1 MWIREA
7 LVDSPRG
14 AWFAIALGWARTVL
28 LALAAV
34 GIGATLDA
42 WLTSEA
48 WLAPALLTVA
58 AAIIGSLAGLAA
70 ETLPGRLQGEE
81 EISWRQRVL
90 RRAILGG
97 SGSGSGGKAP
107 TSSGHEL
114 RAEPAGHPDHSKSAS
129 QAGHAKPGGRG
140 GHAKP
145 GGHGHGH
152 GHGQPASA
160 SGEGALVDAATTGV
174 EKTANY
180 RASFLGPTLASF
192 TAPLFVLVVWAV
204 FIDLVSAIILTVFV
218 ALVPVVIVYVGKW
231 LRKPNHE
238 YRRKETAAADQYLEM
253 LEGIGTMKVLGAAP
267 AARDRFAEAA
277 RAAMREL
284 GTLLG
289 RNQLMIIV
297 NDGVFGLLM
306 SGAAVILVLAGLAG
320 GSLSAGAAFAALL
333 LTVLLYEPID
343 RVGRTFYVGIAGR
356 TRRDQLETLVADTRV
371 EPDAP
376 TTDRQPPNQPVD
388 IELRNLSVTIR
399 GNRILREVNLRIPAG
414 ARVALVGPSGAGKTT
429 LMRAIAGLTGSQTG
443 ATVEGEILVNG
454 KPASSAELRSLVTS
468 VAQQPGILST
478 TVADNLR
485 LVADDASEDD
495 LSEALV
501 RAHLLEEVQAMPGK
515 LDAQV
520 GDRGT
525 FLSGGQR
532 RRVAIARAFLRE
544 RPVLLLDEPT
554 ADLDRRTEALVR
566 ESLAEITAGRT
577 VLQIA
582 HRLDTTLDVDLV
594 AVVSHG
600 RVIATGTPDE
610 LRAKDGYYATAL
622 AQDAPQGTAKEVP
635 LRRSED
641 APQSAAQDAPQ
652 SAAQDAPQNTS
663 RQTTEGTAQDSPQDE
678 EGDR

>member
-14 AWFAIALGWARTVL
+14 AWFAIALGWARTGL

-42 WLTSEA
+42 WLTSES
-48 WLAPALLTVA
+48 WLAPAILSVA
-58 AAIIGSLAGLAA
+58 AAILGSLFGVATEA
-70 ETLPGRLQGEE
+70 LPGRLQGDEE
-81 EISWRQRVL
+81 LSWRQKVL
-90 RRAILGG
+90 RRAILGAAG
-97 SGSGSGGKAP
+97 SEQSATTAHGEQRAPGKPGAHGG
-107 TSSGHEL
+107 TSGHPSRL
-114 RAEPAGHPDHSKSAS
+114 GHPGA
-129 QAGHAKPGGRG
+129 
-140 GHAKP
+140 
-145 GGHGHGH
+145 
-152 GHGQPASA
+152 A

-192 TAPLFVLVVWAV
+192 TAPLFVLVVWAIFV
-204 FIDLVSAIILTVFV
+204 DLIGAIILTVFV

-238 YRRKETAAADQYLEM
+238 YRRKETAAANQYLEM

-267 AARDRFAEAA
+267 ASRDRFAEAA

-284 GTLLG
+284 GSLLG

-306 SGAAVILVLAGLAG
+306 SGVAVVLVLAGLANG
-320 GSLSAGAAFAALL
+320 NLTAGAAFTGVL
-333 LTVLLYEPID
+333 LTVMLNEPID

-356 TRRDQLETLVADTRV
+356 TRRDQLEELVAETRV
-371 EPDAP
+371 ESE
-376 TTDRQPPNQPVD
+376 TDPSASEASAADPAATAPVD

-399 GNRILREVNLRIPAG
+399 GKQILRGVSLRIPAG
-414 ARVALVGPSGAGKTT
+414 SRVALVGTSGAGKTT
-429 LMRAIAGLTGSQTG
+429 LMRAIAGLSDTQPGT
-443 ATVEGEILVNG
+443 TIEGEILVDG
-454 KPASSAELRSLVTS
+454 EPASPARLRRLVTS
-468 VAQQPGILST
+468 VAQNPGIFST

-485 LVADDASEDD
+485 LVDEDATDDD
-495 LSEALV
+495 LSEALGK
-501 RAHLLEEVQAMPGK
+501 AHLIDEVTEMPEQ

-566 ESLAEITAGRT
+566 ESLAEISAGRT
-577 VLQIA
+577 VVQIA
-582 HRLDTTLDVDLV
+582 HRLDTTLDADLV
-594 AVVSHG
+594 AVVSDG
-600 RVIATGTPDE
+600 RIIATGTPAE
-610 LRAKDGYYATAL
+610 LRATGGYYANAL
-622 AQDAPQGTAKEVP
+622 GLEAAPDQ
-635 LRRSED
+635 
-641 APQSAAQDAPQ
+641 
-652 SAAQDAPQNTS
+652 
-663 RQTTEGTAQDSPQDE
+663 